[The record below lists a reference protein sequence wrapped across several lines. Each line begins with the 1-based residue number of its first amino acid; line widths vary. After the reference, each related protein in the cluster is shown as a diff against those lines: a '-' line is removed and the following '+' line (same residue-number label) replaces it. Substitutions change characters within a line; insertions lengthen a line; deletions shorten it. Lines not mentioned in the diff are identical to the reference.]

1 MKKGDVFE
9 TPDGATI
16 EVFRAAKDGSWADI
30 FVMQPHGAWW
40 TKRQPLVDGKF
51 KFDSSPVV
59 QPEEL
64 T

>member
-40 TKRQPLVDGKF
+40 TKRQPLVD
-51 KFDSSPVV
+51 
-59 QPEEL
+59 
-64 T
+64 